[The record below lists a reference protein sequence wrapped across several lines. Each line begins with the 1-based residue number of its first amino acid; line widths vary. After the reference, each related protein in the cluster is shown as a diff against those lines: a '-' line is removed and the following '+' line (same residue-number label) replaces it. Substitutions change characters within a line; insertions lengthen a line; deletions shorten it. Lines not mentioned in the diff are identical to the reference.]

1 MSYAGRSGPAGD
13 AYLWLLSGVLLGYAM
28 LGKGFAYL
36 GFPPVYIGEIAFLTG
51 IVVFWRTRCLAG
63 VLTTLPALLLA
74 ATMAWVL
81 LRTLPFINL
90 YGFDAL
96 RDSVV
101 VIYGGFAFILIALLL
116 EDHRR
121 INVMLR
127 YYNIFLDIYIPSS
140 AVMLLFQ
147 RYMGNYIP
155 NVPGTNIPLLDISPG
170 DPAVHLCGAVVFA
183 LAGLRKATPLWL
195 LIAYPSLAVVG
206 SISRGPMLAAFLPII
221 LVAPVLGKLREV
233 TRVFLIGLLI
243 FGAAYAIEPAFITY
257 AEAEHSWERPVSTR
271 QIVENV
277 VSIVGPSGEQA
288 EGTKEWRLRW
298 WDMIIEDTV
307 FGSHFWTGR
316 GFGLNLGDADGFQDG
331 DHPDLPPL
339 RSPHNVHMTMLA
351 RAGVPGAA
359 LWFAFVTSWFAMIM
373 HAMQTARRQMQP
385 EWVGLFLFIG
395 CYVMS
400 IIINATF
407 DVALEGPMQGVW
419 FWCLIGFG
427 IGSVM
432 VYRCQS
438 SAVPRPPQ
446 DHVDVQMR

>member
-1 MSYAGRSGPAGD
+1 MIYTARSSESGD
-13 AYLWLLSGVLLGYAM
+13 AYLVLLSGVLLGYAIM
-28 LGKGFAYL
+28 GKGFAYL
-36 GFPPVYIGEIAFLTG
+36 GLPPVYIGEIAFLTG
-51 IVVFWRTRCLAG
+51 IVIFWRTRCFAG

-81 LRTLPFINL
+81 LRTLPFIDD

-101 VIYGGFAFILIALLL
+101 VMYGGFAFILIALLL
-116 EDHRR
+116 EDRRR
-121 INVMLR
+121 INAILR
-127 YYNIFLDIYIPSS
+127 YYNVFLGIYVPVS
-140 AVMLLFQ
+140 AFILLSQ
-147 RYMGNYIP
+147 RYMGSYIP
-155 NVPGTNIPLLDISPG
+155 DVPGTNIPLLKISPG

-183 LAGLRKATPLWL
+183 LAGLRKVTPVWTF
-195 LIAYPSLAVVG
+195 IAFASLTIVA
-206 SISRGPMLAAFLPII
+206 SISRGPLLAGFLPVIFAA
-221 LVAPVLGKLREV
+221 LVLGKLREL

-243 FGAAYAIEPAFITY
+243 FGVAYAVEPAFTTY
-257 AEAEHSWERPVSTR
+257 TESDHSEERPISTR
-271 QIVENV
+271 QIIENV
-277 VSIVGPSGEQA
+277 VSILGPSGQQQS

-307 FGSHFWTGR
+307 LGSHFWTGR

-359 LWFAFVTSWFAMIM
+359 LWFALIASWFVMIM
-373 HAMQTARRQMQP
+373 QAMRTARRRMQA
-385 EWVGLFLFIG
+385 EWAGLFLFIG

-407 DVALEGPMQGVW
+407 DVGLEGPMQGVW

-432 VYRCQS
+432 VYRCQP
-438 SAVPRPPQ
+438 SALPAPPQ
-446 DHVDVQMR
+446 DR